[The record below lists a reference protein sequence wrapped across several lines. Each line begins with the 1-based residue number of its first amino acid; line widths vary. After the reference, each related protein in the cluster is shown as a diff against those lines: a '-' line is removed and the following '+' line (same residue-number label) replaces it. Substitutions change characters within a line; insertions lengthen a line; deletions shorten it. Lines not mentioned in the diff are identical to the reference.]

1 MQAQGAAVWKF
12 QERFQEC
19 VVSYEMV
26 VGIEVHVQ
34 LDTQSKMFCG
44 CRAGASTA
52 EANTRVCPVCL
63 GLPGSLPVIN
73 QQAVEYGLMLGLALN
88 CQVAPYT
95 RFYRK
100 NYHYP
105 DLVKGYQITMYDEP
119 LCENGYLD
127 LELAGRVQRIRITR
141 VHLEEDTGKSMH
153 GEGQT
158 CVDFNRSGIPLAE
171 VVTEPDFRTLEEVSA
186 YALQLQQLVRY
197 LGVSS
202 GDMEKGAL
210 RFEVNVSLQ
219 PADSS
224 EMGVKVELKNLNSF
238 RAVLRALEYEVQ
250 RHQAALEAGQP
261 LLQET
266 RGWDEARQVTF
277 PQRSKEYSSDYR
289 YFPEPDLP
297 PLRPDPAWVAEVRAA
312 LPELPWAR
320 RARFCR
326 QYDLRPYDA
335 ALLTEDRAV
344 ADYYERVI
352 AESAVREL
360 GRPISAQTIAH
371 WVTGEVFRL
380 LKEGQRTIG
389 QSLLTPALLM
399 EAITLVE
406 EATITAGV
414 GKELLGEAFRR
425 GVSPRQL
432 VEQRGLARITSAEV
446 LAPLVAQ
453 AIADHPQVV
462 ADYMEGKETAIRFLI
477 GQVMRASRGR
487 ADPHLVQELLRGQ
500 LEMQH

>member
-1 MQAQGAAVWKF
+1 
-12 QERFQEC
+12 
-19 VVSYEMV
+19 VSHEMV

-44 CRAGASTA
+44 CRAGESSA
-52 EANTRVCPVCL
+52 EPNTLVCPVCL

-88 CQVAPYT
+88 CQIAPYT

-119 LCENGYLD
+119 LCERGYLD
-127 LELAGRVQRIRITR
+127 LTLDGRVQRIRITR

-153 GEGQT
+153 VEGQT
-158 CVDFNRSGIPLAE
+158 CVDLNRSGVPLAE
-171 VVTEPDFRTLEEVSA
+171 VVTEPDFRTLEEVHA
-186 YALQLQQLVRY
+186 YVLQLQQLVRY

-210 RFEVNVSLQ
+210 RFEVNVSLR
-219 PADSS
+219 PAGSS
-224 EMGVKVELKNLNSF
+224 EMGVKTELKNLNSF

-250 RHQAALEAGQP
+250 RQQSALDAGIP
-261 LLQET
+261 LRQET

-277 PQRSKEYSSDYR
+277 AQRSKEYSSDYR

-312 LPELPWAR
+312 LPELPWVR
-320 RARFCR
+320 RARFC
-326 QYDLRPYDA
+326 QEYDLRPYDA
-335 ALLTEDRAV
+335 ALLTEDRVV
-344 ADYYERVI
+344 ADYYERVV
-352 AESAVREL
+352 AESVLRAQ
-360 GRPISAQTIAH
+360 GRPISGQTIAH
-371 WVTGEVFRL
+371 WMTGEVFRL
-380 LKEGQRTIG
+380 LKESHQAID
-389 QSLLTPALLM
+389 QCLLTPARLL

-414 GKELLGEAFRR
+414 GKELLEEAFRT
-425 GVSPRQL
+425 GAFPRQL
-432 VEQRGLARITSAEV
+432 VEERGLARITSVDA

-462 ADYMEGKETAIRFLI
+462 ADYVQGKDTAIRFLI
-477 GQVMRASRGR
+477 GRVMRATRGK
-487 ADPHLVQELLRGQ
+487 ADPHLVQELLRDQ
-500 LEMQH
+500 LEARR